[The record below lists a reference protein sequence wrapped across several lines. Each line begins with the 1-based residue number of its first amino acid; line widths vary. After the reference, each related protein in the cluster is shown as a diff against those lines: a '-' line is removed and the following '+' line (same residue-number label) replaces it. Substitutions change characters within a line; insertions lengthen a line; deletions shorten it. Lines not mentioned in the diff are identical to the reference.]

1 VLTGADRRNITS
13 SSSQEVLAVV
23 WLKEVPGAKKV
34 KKKRILGILFII
46 WWSGGFC
53 AMTEY
58 RVMDCVRLVSWDTK
72 LTQNRIKV

>member
-1 VLTGADRRNITS
+1 MLTGADRRSIHQLTT
-13 SSSQEVLAVV
+13 QEVLAVV
-23 WLKEVPGAKKV
+23 CSSCKEVAGAKKV

-58 RVMDCVRLVSWDTK
+58 RVMDCVRMVSPGIP
-72 LTQNRIKV
+72 N